1 MEFVIWDDG
10 LRCEDENATESELFA
25 GILYFWK
32 QGIETLSQS
41 GYYVAIKTKC
51 TRFEV
56 IQTVGFLQA
65 IKNFVRVCGQS
76 DHSNVSISTTL
87 SERLIHIQQIGSKL
101 FMAIVSFKL

>member
-10 LRCEDENATESELFA
+10 LSCEDENATESELFA

-32 QGIETLSQS
+32 QEIETLSQS

-65 IKNFVRVCGQS
+65 IKNFVRIVVKAIIRMYRFRR
-76 DHSNVSISTTL
+76 HFL
-87 SERLIHIQQIGSKL
+87 S
-101 FMAIVSFKL
+101 V